1 MKEQV
6 NIKLL
11 KDYPVQ
17 LDLILINIEYR
28 QLRNKD
34 IYFENYLIEILQ
46 LKIIFFRIL
55 FGKF

>member
-1 MKEQV
+1 MKEQG

-11 KDYPVQ
+11 KDCPVQ
-17 LDLILINIEYR
+17 LDLILINIKYR
-28 QLRNKD
+28 QLHNKD

-46 LKIIFFRIL
+46 LKIIFVRIL

>member
-17 LDLILINIEYR
+17 LDLILINIKCR

-55 FGKF
+55 FEKF